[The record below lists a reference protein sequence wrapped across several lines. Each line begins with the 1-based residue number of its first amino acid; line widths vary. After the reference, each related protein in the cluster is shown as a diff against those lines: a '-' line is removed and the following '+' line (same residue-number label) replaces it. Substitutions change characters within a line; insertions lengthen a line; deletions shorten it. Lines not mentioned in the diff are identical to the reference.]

1 LHRCILTATPA
12 FIDYY
17 ASFFIWRKLRHT
29 LTQGEQHEQ
38 IKQSRR
44 CSSGLSA
51 VPDHWLRLGCGTDL
65 LVVSMSDEPAL
76 EAAIEFM
83 DDLLSPECY
92 GHAIPSDAHTRALVV
107 RIMLKREY
115 NRRMQARNEAR
126 PKTNL

>member
-1 LHRCILTATPA
+1 M
-12 FIDYY
+12 
-17 ASFFIWRKLRHT
+17 
-29 LTQGEQHEQ
+29 
-38 IKQSRR
+38 
-44 CSSGLSA
+44 
-51 VPDHWLRLGCGTDL
+51 PDHWLRLGCGTDL

-76 EAAIEFM
+76 EAAIQFM

-92 GHAIPSDAHTRALVV
+92 GHAIPSDPHTRALVV